1 MLLYQNIKLVAY
13 KQQKYLLLTFLEAG
27 SLEGHIHSIITSN
40 HADECLTY
48 HFYFIHMKT
57 KAEHFV
63 N

>member
-40 HADECLTY
+40 HEDECLTY
-48 HFYFIHMKT
+48 HFYFIHM
-57 KAEHFV
+57 
-63 N
+63 